1 MQIKE
6 AKIKWFEKRLLSYEI
21 FFYGAKEYNNNFKLI
36 EWAQGTLSK
45 IHRHNWESIKLIT
58 EYFEDMNPCDRFF
71 EARRVEF
78 KHKKE
83 NKMSYIEVF
92 YSTKKK
98 KEKELKKLL

>member
-1 MQIKE
+1 M
-6 AKIKWFEKRLLSYEI
+6 
-21 FFYGAKEYNNNFKLI
+21 
-36 EWAQGTLSK
+36 
-45 IHRHNWESIKLIT
+45 IHRHNWESIKTIT

-92 YSTKKK
+92 YSTKKT